1 MEKLNINLNS
11 PKRTKTKKKPLK
23 VVYIS
28 NPVKLTAT
36 AAQFRAVVQELTGRD
51 SNIADT
57 MVDQYYGDTSV
68 TDTINTEDEP
78 IRDLAPDQKVG
89 VGVVVSSKGM
99 ADQTVDQL
107 AEEAFTSPLLDN
119 FSALCESQHIGNGF
133 WEY

>member
-1 MEKLNINLNS
+1 MEKQNINRNS

-57 MVDQYYGDTSV
+57 MVDQYGDTSV

-89 VGVVVSSKGM
+89 VVVNSKGM
-99 ADQTVDQL
+99 ADQTVEL

-119 FSALCESQHIGNGF
+119 FSALCESQHIANGF